1 MKFILKQKMNNSC
14 TSAEGVMLSL
24 VTDDEETIQIFRSPV
39 KRTITEM
46 IRENKGQEYTLV
58 IE

>member
-14 TSAEGVMLSL
+14 TSAEGAMLSL
-24 VTDDEETIQIFRSPV
+24 VTDEEETIQIFRSPV